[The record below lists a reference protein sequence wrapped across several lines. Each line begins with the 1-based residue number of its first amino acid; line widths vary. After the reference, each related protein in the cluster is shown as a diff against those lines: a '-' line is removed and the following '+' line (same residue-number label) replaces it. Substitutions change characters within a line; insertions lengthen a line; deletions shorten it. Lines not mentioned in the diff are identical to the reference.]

1 MQVVSFQV
9 PRLYEDIPLQIGGTA
24 QNPLSV
30 EFWTPYSQEEKK
42 LVEKT
47 NTTYANETLMQF
59 WGIDDNSPAPP
70 TLNGTGRGSRFIAP
84 HELPEIHAEL
94 SAVYGYPAWLH
105 IKLAD
110 FLLYDMELKNQNFLQ
125 YPVPLL
131 DDLTKK
137 LSEFNEAIRKGII
150 VEKIIIDFQGSN
162 FEDIFKSSLKYVRQE
177 TGYKTEKYYPLNQ
190 YFSSDQNLKR
200 IEIPLENEIAY
211 NSYFEFNFFGDKR
224 VDFSD
229 IYSMKIRNQRLI
241 VSGLLELVVY
251 ASWYRLIDYDA
262 LVYPPDTCAITLHY
276 KAKEVK
282 VFFPQKKPKL
292 TLTPEPEPTLT
303 PEPEPEP
310 QTQPIATKKT
320 QGQKQ
325 EPFHWLWAVL
335 LFVILLITLQKA
347 SQ

>member
-9 PRLYEDIPLQIGGTA
+9 PRLYEDIPLQIGGAA

-30 EFWTPYSQEEKK
+30 EFWVPYSQEEKK

-47 NTTYANETLMQF
+47 ITLYANETLMQF

-70 TLNGTGRGSRFIAP
+70 TLNGTGRGSTLITP
-84 HELPEIHAEL
+84 LDLPVIHAEL

-105 IKLAD
+105 IKLKD

-125 YPVPLL
+125 YSVPLL

-211 NSYFEFNFFGDKR
+211 NSYFEFNFFGDKS
-224 VDFSD
+224 VDFSHID
-229 IYSMKIRNQRLI
+229 GLKINNQQLI
-241 VSGLLELVVY
+241 WLGLMHPVVY
-251 ASWYRLIDYDA
+251 APWYRLFDYGA

-292 TLTPEPEPTLT
+292 TLTPEPKPTLT
-303 PEPEPEP
+303 PEPEP
-310 QTQPIATKKT
+310 QTQPIPTKKT